1 MERGEVKI
9 LYITKSE
16 VELNSFQ
23 KKKKKVLEKLM
34 ILFADCV
41 TLIVH
46 HLNCSQL

>member
-1 MERGEVKI
+1 
-9 LYITKSE
+9 
-16 VELNSFQ
+16 
-23 KKKKKVLEKLM
+23 M